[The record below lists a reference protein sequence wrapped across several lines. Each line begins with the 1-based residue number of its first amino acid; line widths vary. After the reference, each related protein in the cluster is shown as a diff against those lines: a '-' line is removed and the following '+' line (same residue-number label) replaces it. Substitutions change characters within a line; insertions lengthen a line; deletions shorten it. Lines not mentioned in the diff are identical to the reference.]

1 MATHATNIRATAAA
15 LLGTVTTAASTVT
28 STLDAGQKAIGMLNT
43 AVNDAAF
50 RQDKR
55 SKIDRHLY
63 VNNLIRDT
71 AQQEAEANVRAE
83 EFLTTN
89 PKAAAHYEASFNEL
103 KALLGNSN

>member
-1 MATHATNIRATAAA
+1 MANIANTRVTVGA

-28 STLDAGQKAIGMLNT
+28 NTFDALNKGIGMLNT

-50 RQDKR
+50 RQDNR

-71 AQQEAEANVRAE
+71 AQQEAEANVRSE
-83 EFLTTN
+83 EFLKNN
-89 PKAAAHYEASFNEL
+89 PAAAKHYAASYDEL
-103 KALLGNSN
+103 SALLKG

>member
-1 MATHATNIRATAAA
+1 MANIANTRVTVGA

-28 STLDAGQKAIGMLNT
+28 NTFDALNKGIGMLNT

-55 SKIDRHLY
+55 SKVDRHLY

-71 AQQEAEANVRAE
+71 AQQEAEATVRSQ
-83 EFLTTN
+83 EFLDNN
-89 PKAAAHYEASFNEL
+89 PKAAAHFKASFDEL
-103 KALLGNSN
+103 TELLK

>member
-1 MATHATNIRATAAA
+1 MAHATNVRATAAA
-15 LLGTVTTAASTVT
+15 LLGTVTTITGTITNTFDAANK
-28 STLDAGQKAIGMLNT
+28 GIGMLNT

-83 EFLTTN
+83 DFLKNN
-89 PKAAAHYEASFNEL
+89 PAAASHYQKSYDEL
-103 KALLGNSN
+103 SELLK

>member
-1 MATHATNIRATAAA
+1 MSATANTRMTAAA

-28 STLDAGQKAIGMLNT
+28 NTFDALNKGIGMLNT

-83 EFLTTN
+83 DFLKSN
-89 PKAAAHYEASFNEL
+89 PAAAKHYEESFNEL
-103 KALLGNSN
+103 SELLKNS

>member
-1 MATHATNIRATAAA
+1 MAATANARLTAAA

-28 STLDAGQKAIGMLNT
+28 NTFDALNKGIGMLNT

-71 AQQEAEANVRAE
+71 AQQEAEANVRAD
-83 EFLTTN
+83 EFLANN
-89 PKAAAHYEASFNEL
+89 PKAAEHFKASFDEL
-103 KALLGNSN
+103 TTLLK